1 MSLNEQE
8 HVRQERTNFES
19 LTRVVR
25 LQLTKPQ
32 IELLV
37 TYALRNGYQR
47 KNPNLKMDM
56 TEQNAIARYGVMLRL
71 GFSENE

>member
-1 MSLNEQE
+1 MTMQTMQQQDKEYFENPL
-8 HVRQERTNFES
+8 RT
-19 LTRVVR
+19 VR

-37 TYALRNGYQR
+37 AYALRNGYQR
-47 KNPNLKMDM
+47 RNPNVKIDM
-56 TEQNAIARYGVMLRL
+56 TEQNAIARHGIMLRL